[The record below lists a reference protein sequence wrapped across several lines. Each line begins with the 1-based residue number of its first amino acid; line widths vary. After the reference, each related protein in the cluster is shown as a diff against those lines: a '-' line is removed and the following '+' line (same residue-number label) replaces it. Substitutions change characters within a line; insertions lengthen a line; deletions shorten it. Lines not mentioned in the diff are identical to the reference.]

1 MIQCGSQA
9 TERNNKS
16 TKHKQSMKGFII
28 STLAAITLVG
38 AAFSARAAEPANT
51 PAAAASETAPATA
64 TSSNDSLK
72 PAMNEDEWQFG
83 LGIPLWAPQIN
94 GNSTVHGN
102 QRNVNVSYNTLRQ
115 HLDAVFSM
123 AVEARKGK
131 FDFYGDV
138 GYMKFSF
145 DDFAPGGQANAW
157 TGLKFLVADA
167 GMGYL
172 IVKTD
177 SEHPFLLEA
186 TAGVR
191 YWYVS
196 DEFTVTSPAG
206 TAFLRGSKT
215 WNVVDPV
222 LGFRGSQFFT
232 RKLHLD
238 FAADGGGFGINH
250 NTDWTWSATSV
261 LTYDFVKW
269 FSLSAGYKA
278 VALDESENK
287 TNGKNGVNLIFHGA
301 LVAAKFNF

>member
-1 MIQCGSQA
+1 LKTTGNQHLIAAVLIGA
-9 TERNNKS
+9 
-16 TKHKQSMKGFII
+16 
-28 STLAAITLVG
+28 LASESAV
-38 AAFSARAAEPANT
+38 ARADDAVATPSTASATT
-51 PAAAASETAPATA
+51 PATDASSADT
-64 TSSNDSLK
+64 LK
-72 PAMNEDEWQFG
+72 PAMDEDAWQFG

-94 GNSTVHGN
+94 GNSTIRGN
-102 QRNVNVSYNTLRQ
+102 QRNVNVSYKTLRQ

-145 DDFAPGGQANAW
+145 DDFSLGGQANAW

-172 IVKTD
+172 LVKTD
-177 SEHPFLLEA
+177 SEHPLLLEA

-196 DEFTVTSPAG
+196 DDLTLTYPIG
-206 TAFLRGSKT
+206 NAFLRGSKT

-232 RKLHLD
+232 RKFHLD
-238 FAADGGGFGINH
+238 FAADGGGFDINH
-250 NTDWTWSATSV
+250 NTDWTWSATGV
-261 LTYDFVKW
+261 LTYDFARW

-287 TNGKNGVNLIFHGA
+287 TNGKNGVNFIFHGA
-301 LVAAKFNF
+301 LVAATFNF